1 MSLNEEERAILVARE
16 YEKAQQFCKEAIGN
30 AELGFWNVVA
40 NRLYYAPF
48 HAVSAMLIKDHHQV
62 GTHKGVVA
70 LYGQHYVKTGIMT
83 QAEGRIYSQL
93 QSMREKADYN
103 CVFETAR
110 EEIEPMIVPTKQ
122 LIDKVGV
129 LIGQQ

>member
-1 MSLNEEERAILVARE
+1 MKKPSSFVRRHRQCGIRILECGR
-16 YEKAQQFCKEAIGN
+16 QQIVLCIVPCGIC
-30 AELGFWNVVA
+30 
-40 NRLYYAPF
+40 
-48 HAVSAMLIKDHHQV
+48 HAHKNHHQV

-103 CVFETAR
+103 CVFETAEASSR
-110 EEIEPMIVPTKQ
+110 
-122 LIDKVGV
+122 
-129 LIGQQ
+129 

>member
-1 MSLNEEERAILVARE
+1 
-16 YEKAQQFCKEAIGN
+16 
-30 AELGFWNVVA
+30 
-40 NRLYYAPF
+40 
-48 HAVSAMLIKDHHQV
+48 
-62 GTHKGVVA
+62 
-70 LYGQHYVKTGIMT
+70 MT

-93 QSMREKADYN
+93 QSTREKADYN